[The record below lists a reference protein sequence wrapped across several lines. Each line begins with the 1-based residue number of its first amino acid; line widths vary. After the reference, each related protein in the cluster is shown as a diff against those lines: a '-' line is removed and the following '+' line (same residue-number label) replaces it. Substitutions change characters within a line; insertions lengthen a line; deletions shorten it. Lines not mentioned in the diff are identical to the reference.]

1 MILIRLDLKIDHF
14 VQVGSW
20 TKEKSDLVFV
30 ADRSMDQL
38 VVYRSLYR
46 DILAEN
52 VANTNISILLGP
64 ATVHG
69 VRIHYFC

>member
-1 MILIRLDLKIDHF
+1 MNGFDANHNQKAKMILIRLDLTIDHF

-52 VANTNISILLGP
+52 VANQ
-64 ATVHG
+64 
-69 VRIHYFC
+69 